1 MDRQQVNEIQC
12 GIKNIY
18 LSTGNIIQKSNIHRD
33 SETWKE
39 ITLQKGSWMIM
50 ERKIG
55 TNLQCRVTALRFN
68 AILVRICGG
77 GTSQNKKDSYRYI
90 LK

>member
-18 LSTGNIIQKSNIHRD
+18 LSTGNIIQKSNTHRD

-39 ITLQKGSWMIM
+39 ITLQKGS
-50 ERKIG
+50 
-55 TNLQCRVTALRFN
+55 
-68 AILVRICGG
+68 
-77 GTSQNKKDSYRYI
+77 
-90 LK
+90 